1 MSRLARLST
10 TSYAVLGLLCVRP
23 WSAYELAQQVDRGW
37 RDVWP
42 RAARGIYNEP
52 KKLVAHDLVVRR
64 TERTGRTG
72 RRARTV
78 YEANDAGRAAFRD
91 WLRQPSAQPAV
102 FESEAL
108 IRALFADHASLA
120 DLQAAVEAIRGHAQS
135 RSEAALDQGAEYLR
149 SGGPF
154 PERVHLLHLVGGF
167 LAEHYAAMLRW
178 ADWAEQEIARW
189 EGTAHASEVPDLD
202 ALGAHVAQLM
212 AANVGGHGSAPSPV
226 RGAGAGGA

>member
-52 KKLVAHDLVVRR
+52 KKLVAHGLAVRR
-64 TERTGRTG
+64 IERTG

-91 WLRQPSAQPAV
+91 WLRQPSAVPAE

-108 IRALFADHASLA
+108 IRVLFADHASLV
-120 DLQAAVEAIRGHAQS
+120 DLRAAIAEIRGHAHA
-135 RSEAALDQGAEYLR
+135 RSEAASSQGAEYLR

-212 AANVGGHGSAPSPV
+212 AANVRATSSDSVDRPG
-226 RGAGAGGA
+226 